1 MSVTGEGVFRGLLKW
16 WWVALPVLLAMIA
29 ATAMSLPKLQKDTSA
44 DAFIGEDQPALVY
57 KNHIE
62 DVFGLTDPIVV
73 AVIDEDDDGIF
84 DAENLALVERLTR
97 SIESLPQI
105 DPERVTSLATE
116 NYIAGNAEGIVVEG
130 FLDPD
135 TAYFQAPPGTLERAG
150 EVRAAIDDF
159 PLYQGLLVGRE
170 GTATLIVAELI
181 DDDLATEAYNG
192 VLDIVRSE
200 TVADGTKIHVAGEG
214 AVMGY
219 LSTYIDNDA
228 SRLNPMAGLIIT
240 LVLLVAFM
248 SLRAAILPNLI
259 VAGTVLGSF
268 GLMAASGTSF
278 FVITNGLVVNLIG
291 IAVADSIHILSSYYS
306 VLRDEPALNKRDAVV
321 RAMAQMW
328 RPVTLTSITTIAGF
342 LALSISSAMPPI
354 QAFGLFGA
362 IGVFLAWV
370 YSMTLLPVLLS
381 LWPTRRIP
389 APFARRRN
397 GAARVS
403 LAERA
408 MSALGARV
416 LAAPK
421 TVITV
426 GVALFVFGVAGALQ
440 LQVEEERIAN
450 FKPSEPVYQADK
462 VINATTDGI
471 YSLDVLIETP
481 APEGLYDPELLRR
494 IEDLQAYMETL
505 PAVGGTTSIVDYV
518 KQLHRSVQEG
528 DPAAYT
534 IPDDPD
540 LIAQLFFLYAASADP
555 ADFEEE
561 VDYDFQRTLVR
572 AQVSDGRYTKNRDI
586 VPVLERY
593 VEEHFNDELATATV
607 TGRVTVSYYWF
618 HGIDRSTILSVL
630 LSFGAVTLAA
640 ILLFR
645 SPVLGLLAA
654 LPVGLAILLVYSV
667 MGWSG
672 VALGMGTSMF
682 AAIAIG
688 LSIDFAIHALDRIR
702 GLARERGIS
711 VDTLK
716 DLYPETGRA
725 LFFNFIA
732 VAGGFGVLTT
742 SDVPPLVKFGSL
754 VAVAVTTAFLAS
766 VTLLPALVLLLKPSA
781 MTSRYRE
788 EPSHAELA
796 PTT

>member
-1 MSVTGEGVFRGLLKW
+1 MSDRNEAVFQTLVRWRLLVVAVA
-16 WWVALPVLLAMIA
+16 VALIGV
-29 ATAMSLPKLQKDTSA
+29 TAMSLPKLQKDTSA

-62 DVFGLTDPIVV
+62 DIFGLTDPIVV
-73 AVIDEDDDGIF
+73 AVIDEDEDGIF
-84 DAENLALVERLTR
+84 DPGNLGLVERLTR
-97 SIESLPQI
+97 AIEGLPQI

-116 NYIAGNAEGIVVEG
+116 NYIVGNADGIIVDG

-135 TAYFQAPPGTLERAG
+135 TDYFQARPGTEERAN
-150 EVRAAIDDF
+150 EVRDAINDF

-170 GTATLIVAELI
+170 GHATLIVAELLN
-181 DDDLATEAYNG
+181 DDEATAAYNA
-192 VLDIVRSE
+192 VLEIVASE
-200 TVADGTKIHVAGEG
+200 KVPEGTEVHVAGEG

-240 LVLLVAFM
+240 IVLLIAFM
-248 SLRAAILPNLI
+248 SIRAAVLPNLV

-268 GLMAASGTSF
+268 GLMGATQTPF

-291 IAVADSIHILSSYYS
+291 IAVADSIHIMSTYYT
-306 VLRDEPALNKRDAVV
+306 VLRDEPDLGKKDAVA
-321 RAMAQMW
+321 RAMASMW
-328 RPVTLTSITTIAGF
+328 RPVTLTSVTTIAGF
-342 LALSISSAMPPI
+342 LALSFSSSMPPI

-362 IGVFLAWV
+362 IGVFLAWL
-370 YSMTLLPVLLS
+370 YSMTLLPALLS
-381 LWPTRRIP
+381 LWPMRRIP
-389 APFARRRN
+389 RPFSLRKN
-397 GAARVS
+397 GQPRVS
-403 LAERA
+403 LAERF
-408 MSALGARV
+408 MSAIGGNVLG
-416 LAAPK
+416 APK
-421 TVITV
+421 TV
-426 GVALFVFGVAGALQ
+426 VAIGAALLVFGVLGALQ

-462 VINATTDGI
+462 AINTTTDGI
-471 YSLDVLIETP
+471 YSLDVLVETP
-481 APEGLYDPELLRR
+481 SPEGLYDPDVLRR
-494 IEDLQAYMETL
+494 IEALQRYMETL
-505 PAVGGTTSIVDYV
+505 PSVGGTTSIVDYV
-518 KQLHRSVQEG
+518 KQLNRSVQDG
-528 DPAAYT
+528 AADAYI
-534 IPDDPD
+534 IPDDPN
-540 LIAQLFFLYAASADP
+540 LIAQLFFLYGASADP

-561 VDYDFQRTLVR
+561 VDYDFQRALVR
-572 AQVSDGRYTKNRDI
+572 AHVSDGRYTTNRDI

-593 VEEHFNDELATATV
+593 VEETFNDEKATATV

-645 SPVLGLLAA
+645 SLTLGLLAA

-688 LSIDFAIHALDRIR
+688 LSIDFAIHAIDRIR
-702 GLARERGIS
+702 ELARSRGLS
-711 VDTLK
+711 KDTLS

-725 LFFNFIA
+725 LFFNFLA

-766 VTLLPALVLLLKPSA
+766 VTLLPALVLLLKPRA
-781 MTSRYRE
+781 MTSQNRKAS
-788 EPSHAELA
+788 SHAKLA
-796 PTT
+796 PSA

>member
-1 MSVTGEGVFRGLLKW
+1 MSVNSEGVFRRLVRWRLLV
-16 WWVALPVLLAMIA
+16 VAFVLALIA
-29 ATAMSLPKLQKDTSA
+29 ATAVSLPKLQKDTSA

-62 DVFGLTDPIVV
+62 EIFGLTDPIVV
-73 AVIDEDDDGIF
+73 AVIDKDEDGIF
-84 DAENLALVERLTR
+84 DPDNLGLVKRLTR
-97 SIESLPQI
+97 AIERLPQI

-116 NYIAGNAEGIVVEG
+116 NYIVGNADGIIVEG
-130 FLDPD
+130 FLDPG
-135 TAYFQAPPGTLERAG
+135 TEYFRAMPGTAERAS
-150 EVRAAIDDF
+150 EVRDAINDF

-170 GTATLIVAELI
+170 GKATLIVAELL
-181 DDDLATEAYNG
+181 DDDQATDAYNA
-192 VLDIVRSE
+192 VLDIVSSE
-200 TVADGTKIHVAGEG
+200 TLPEGTDVHVAGEG

-240 LVLLVAFM
+240 IVLLVAFM
-248 SLRAAILPNLI
+248 SIRAAVLPNLV

-268 GLMAASGTSF
+268 GLMGATSTPF

-291 IAVADSIHILSSYYS
+291 IAVADSIHIMSSYYT
-306 VLRDEPALNKRDAVV
+306 VLRDEPDFDRKDAVA
-321 RAMAQMW
+321 RAMAMMW

-342 LALSISSAMPPI
+342 LALSFSSTMPPI

-362 IGVFLAWV
+362 IGVFLAWL
-370 YSMTLLPVLLS
+370 YSMTLLPALLS
-381 LWPTRRIP
+381 LWPMRRVP
-389 APFARRRN
+389 LPFSLGKN
-397 GAARVS
+397 GRPRVS
-403 LAERA
+403 LAERL
-408 MSALGARV
+408 MSAVGTRV

-421 TVITV
+421 TVVAV
-426 GVALFVFGVAGALQ
+426 GGVLLVFGLVGALR

-462 VINATTDGI
+462 AINATTDGI
-471 YSLDVLIETP
+471 YSLDVLVETP
-481 APEGLYDPELLRR
+481 SPGGLYDPDVLKR
-494 IEDLQAYMETL
+494 IEALQRFMETL
-505 PAVGGTTSIVDYV
+505 PSVGGTTSIVDYV
-518 KQLHRSVQEG
+518 KQLHRSVQDGER
-528 DPAAYT
+528 DAYT

-540 LIAQLFFLYAASADP
+540 LIAQLFFLYGASADP

-561 VDYDFQRTLVR
+561 VDYGFQQALVR
-572 AQVSDGRYTKNRDI
+572 AHVSDGRYTTNRDI

-593 VEEHFNDELATATV
+593 VEETFNDEKATATV

-618 HGIDRSTILSVL
+618 HGIDRSTVLSVV

-645 SPVLGLLAA
+645 SPTLGVLTA
-654 LPVGLAILLVYSV
+654 LPVGLAILLVYAV
-667 MGWSG
+667 MGWAG

-702 GLARERGIS
+702 ELARAHGLTKEA
-711 VDTLK
+711 LK

-725 LFFNFIA
+725 LFFNFLA

-781 MTSRYRE
+781 LTSQKKE
-788 EPSHAELA
+788 ETSHAKLA
-796 PTT
+796 PSA